1 VNTKVLFSNENVTSS
16 LPVSFASNTSIPTGA
31 TMTEA
36 KVTFTIAYI
45 SKTAQIAVILSDE
58 YGNQA
63 GNVTVTVSAAGTI
76 NVSVRDIMATLL
88 AQYSQT
94 SFQIRAIRGSILKV
108 SLGIV
113 TENVAV
119 NIDPSVTSTLSY
131 TTVVS
136 TTVAPTTTV
145 PTTTTTKP
153 PVATLIAS
161 NTITNGA
168 VFGIVFGSIAAGVF
182 LIAIVFL
189 IIASLVIYILNRR
202 KRIRLE
208 EQNNRIYTL

>member
-1 VNTKVLFSNENVTSS
+1 
-16 LPVSFASNTSIPTGA
+16 
-31 TMTEA
+31 
-36 KVTFTIAYI
+36 
-45 SKTAQIAVILSDE
+45 
-58 YGNQA
+58 
-63 GNVTVTVSAAGTI
+63 
-76 NVSVRDIMATLL
+76 MATLL

-145 PTTTTTKP
+145 PTTTTTKH

-161 NTITNGA
+161 NTISNGA
-168 VFGIVFGSIAAGVF
+168 VFGIVFGGF
-182 LIAIVFL
+182 
-189 IIASLVIYILNRR
+189 
-202 KRIRLE
+202 
-208 EQNNRIYTL
+208 